1 MYNELLFLD
10 ENITSLAV
18 FMKFSLTHWN
28 RIHFQWEFFQW
39 LMKFD
44 LWKAF

>member
-10 ENITSLAV
+10 ENITLLAV

-28 RIHFQWEFFQW
+28 RVHFSGNFSNG
-39 LMKFD
+39 
-44 LWKAF
+44 